1 MAEVQRNQGDKR
13 TADPSNVKSILVLK
27 PVMQTE
33 TFWQLGSNSPDNA
46 SHFATISRWWA
57 ELSGKEVTW
66 RQRLIPPNGDLSV
79 LNWETQRFDETI
91 LFDAAET
98 RGITL
103 YWRKSGSTDE
113 RNTTPHKLALDH
125 LHQRLYVF
133 PRSQQ
138 EVVIQIGV
146 PEEVYRSLVVTNP
159 QIERSTSGK
168 DQILTLKDDLQQLE
182 IKISLGAENFE
193 QLKRLLR
200 VED

>member
-1 MAEVQRNQGDKR
+1 
-13 TADPSNVKSILVLK
+13 
-27 PVMQTE
+27 MQTE